1 MVYVRYPGKIVATI
15 DRKRRGIISETLW
28 FPRYQS
34 VRCLVMTEFICRL
47 GTPSGEIVTKI
58 VEAAGAADARMRLES
73 EGFKVF
79 AVSNSSEGLSSLLS
93 LGGGNKKGKVKQ
105 ADFLLFNQQFSALL
119 RAGIPVL
126 QAIGLLKTR
135 SGSANLRAV
144 LTDVEEKIKSGVPL
158 SEAFEAQGLFP
169 KIYTASIL
177 AGEKSGALDDVLSRF
192 VTYLKRSVGVSRKL
206 RGALAYPAFLLLAA
220 VIMVGF
226 LTLYIVPRMSDLFK
240 SLASNRSL
248 PSVTLAVLWFSNTI
262 ISNAFWLLPLIII
275 GGLALFVWLRTATG
289 KLLLHKFLLK
299 IPVAG
304 KLIRNMTT
312 AQLSRSLST
321 LLSGGI
327 TVPESWEIASQSINN
342 LELRRRSQGVSA
354 LIREGRGFTEALEKA
369 NWLPE
374 LALDMIGIGER
385 SGSLREMLDEV
396 ATFYDAESEVKLEQ
410 FTTLL
415 EPMILM
421 VMAAIVIT
429 ILLAI
434 YLPIIQ
440 MISAGPGGKK

>member
-1 MVYVRYPGKIVATI
+1 
-15 DRKRRGIISETLW
+15 
-28 FPRYQS
+28 
-34 VRCLVMTEFICRL
+34 MTEFICRL
-47 GTPSGEIVTKI
+47 GTPSGEIVTRI
-58 VEAAGAADARMRLES
+58 VEASAASEARMRLES
-73 EGFKVF
+73 EGFRVF
-79 AVSNSSEGLSSLLS
+79 AVSSPQDGLSSMLS
-93 LGGGNKKGKVKQ
+93 LGGGVKAKVKQ
-105 ADFLLFNQQFSALL
+105 ADFLLFNQQLSALL

-144 LTDVEEKIKSGVPL
+144 LVDVEEKIKNGIPL

-177 AGEKSGALDDVLSRF
+177 AGEKSGALDDVLARF

-240 SLASNRSL
+240 SLSANRTL
-248 PSVTLAVLWFSNTI
+248 PTVTLVVLWFSNGI
-262 ISNAFWLLPLIII
+262 VNNAFWLLPLVLIV
-275 GGLALFVWLRTATG
+275 GLGLFVWLRTATG
-289 KLLLHKFLLK
+289 KLLLHKALLR
-299 IPVAG
+299 IPIG
-304 KLIRNMTT
+304 GQLIRNMTT

-327 TVPESWEIASQSINN
+327 TVPDSWDISSQSINN
-342 LELRRRSQGVSA
+342 LELRRRSQGV
-354 LIREGRGFTEALEKA
+354 LPMIREGRSFTDALEKA
-369 NWLPE
+369 GWVPE
-374 LALDMIGIGER
+374 LALDMIGIGEK

-396 ATFYDAESEVKLEQ
+396 ATFYDAEAEVRLEQ

-415 EPMILM
+415 EPLILLF
-421 VMAAIVIT
+421 MAGIVVT

-440 MISAGPGGKK
+440 MISAGPAGGRK